1 MPCKTKTDLA
11 LGALN
16 EARGLK
22 YPDIGYLYYANVT
35 GDGRSPAY
43 RSIWCIVNAEG
54 GIVRSHFNT
63 TSSKA
68 ALALIAFSLT
78 LTKSEAFAV
87 ILRCVH
93 ERGKMQTCAL
103 EELSRRGLWLND
115 DQKRQAGLQ

>member
-1 MPCKTKTDLA
+1 MPRKTKTDLA
-11 LGALN
+11 LAALN

-22 YPDIGYLYYANVT
+22 YPDIGYLCYTNVT

-43 RSIWCIVNAEG
+43 RSIWHIINAGG
-54 GIVRSHFNT
+54 GIARSHLNCA
-63 TSSKA
+63 SDKA